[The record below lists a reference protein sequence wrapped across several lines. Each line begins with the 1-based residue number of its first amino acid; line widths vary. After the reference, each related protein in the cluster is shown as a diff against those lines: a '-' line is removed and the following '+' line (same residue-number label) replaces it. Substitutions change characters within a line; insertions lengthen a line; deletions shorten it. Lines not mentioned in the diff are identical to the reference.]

1 MYTFRKEKKENK
13 FASHVSNLTFFP
25 SSISR
30 IWLFFLR
37 KLKETKQTHQKQTS
51 VFILQPARVIFT
63 NHSKKTTVKAASHPH
78 PPIVSV
84 TSLNTSPFTD
94 FVAAAQHHSQT
105 ENQERAEQCHP
116 ARHQSTSLPRVHQ
129 RSLSAKSCLTA
140 AGRGVIVT

>member
-13 FASHVSNLTFFP
+13 FASHVSNLTFF
-25 SSISR
+25 SFFNKQNLI
-30 IWLFFLR
+30 IFLR

-51 VFILQPARVIFT
+51 VFILQPASHIYKSFKK
-63 NHSKKTTVKAASHPH
+63 NNSKSCVSSP

-116 ARHQSTSLPRVHQ
+116 ARHQSISLPRVHQ